1 MWSKIIDIFKKKR
14 QHEILN
20 LLKPGDLFFDVGAH
34 LGEKSKPFIEKKI
47 QTIMVE
53 PLPSCIKQLEKN
65 YSQNSLVK
73 ILQKGLGDKEAK
85 AKLSINE
92 NMPTVSTL
100 SEHWKKGRFSN
111 LKWEKEIEIEI
122 TTLDHLINTFGE
134 PDYIKVDVEGFEL
147 NVIKGL
153 SKKVGIIS
161 FEITSEYLSD
171 ALKCLDYLINLGYK
185 DFTFSIGE
193 RKKFF
198 CNWNNSKNI
207 INLINIEIQKD
218 KFFWGDVYCK

>member
-1 MWSKIIDIFKKKR
+1 MNINYILTSVGIFTILIMALVAILMLAAKK
-14 QHEILN
+14 
-20 LLKPGDLFFDVGAH
+20 
-34 LGEKSKPFIEKKI
+34 
-47 QTIMVE
+47 
-53 PLPSCIKQLEKN
+53 
-65 YSQNSLVK
+65 LVP
-73 ILQKGLGDKEAK
+73 QGM

-92 NMPTVSTL
+92 NMPTISTL

-218 KFFWGDVYCK
+218 KFFWGDIYCK